1 MNPRLCSLPDV
12 TLPLRL
18 LKLILHYELPL
29 PLSRNEIPAIITI
42 HLHDNPRSSLVLFF
56 SFLCFFF
63 SSQTFTVHQLCTLNS
78 GGWGV
83 LLGIAGNDGA
93 SRIWVNK
100 RIDWLL
106 HHAKTVKAKWRIS
119 YWEKTRKVTF
129 LFSGRALNLGI
140 LAIISS
146 SSSAVLFTL
155 TERTRWDVSNSGS
168 LGLVNVSLG
177 FIWTTETSTIWVLSI
192 VKIFG
197 SKWGRKWDLILLR
210 EKENL

>member
-1 MNPRLCSLPDV
+1 MNPRFCSLPDV
-12 TLPLRL
+12 THPLRL

-29 PLSRNEIPAIITI
+29 PLSQNEIPAIITI
-42 HLHDNPRSSLVLFF
+42 YLHDNPSILVLFF
-56 SFLCFFF
+56 PFLFFLF
-63 SSQTFTVHQLCTLNS
+63 SQTFTVHQLCTLNS

-106 HHAKTVKAKWRIS
+106 HHVKTVKAKWRIS

-177 FIWTTETSTIWVLSI
+177 FIWTIETLTIWVLSI
-192 VKIFG
+192 VKIF
-197 SKWGRKWDLILLR
+197 SCKWGRKWDLILLL
-210 EKENL
+210 EKENQ